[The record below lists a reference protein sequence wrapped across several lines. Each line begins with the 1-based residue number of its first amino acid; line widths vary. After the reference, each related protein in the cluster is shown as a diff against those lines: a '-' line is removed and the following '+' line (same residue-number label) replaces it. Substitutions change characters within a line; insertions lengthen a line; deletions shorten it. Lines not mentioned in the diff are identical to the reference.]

1 MPKKRRPLSVRQSTE
16 GRPQN
21 RLLALLPD
29 EDFHH
34 LRPHLQTVPV
44 RRTQVFHKAGE
55 RLRHVYFL
63 NGGVCSLTTRLSHG
77 AIVEAATIGDSGFVG
92 IEAFLR
98 DDAVSLSEAIMQV
111 PDTDAERLSVKAFRR
126 ALAERPVLRTLLGRY
141 LQVVIGQMMQT
152 TACNVHHSVRER
164 CVRWLLIAHDHMH
177 RQNFTLSHAFL
188 AEMLGASRPTV
199 SAVAGQLQAAGLI
212 RYSHGRVTVVDR
224 TGLEA
229 VSCDCYAAIR
239 AHFDCLQPGRQ
250 ANRTSSYAQEPP
262 NCRQAHRP

>member
-1 MPKKRRPLSVRQSTE
+1 MPKKRRPLSVRQPTD
-16 GRPQN
+16 GRPKN

-34 LRPHLQTVPV
+34 LRQHLETVPV
-44 RRTQVFHKAGE
+44 RGKQVFHKAGE

-63 NGGVCSLTTRLSHG
+63 NGGVCSLTTVLSQG
-77 AIVEAATIGDSGFVG
+77 AIVEAATIGDYGFVG

-126 ALAERPVLRTLLGRY
+126 ALAERPALRTLLGRY
-141 LQVVIGQMMQT
+141 LQVVIGQMIQT
-152 TACNVHHSVRER
+152 TACNVHHSVQER
-164 CVRWLLIAHDHMH
+164 CVRWLLMAHDHMH

-199 SAVAGQLQAAGLI
+199 SEVAGKLQAAGLI

-224 TGLEA
+224 KGLEA
-229 VSCDCYAAIR
+229 ASCECYAALR
-239 AHFDCLQPGRQ
+239 AHLDCLQPSRQ
-250 ANRTSSYAQEPP
+250 S
-262 NCRQAHRP
+262 